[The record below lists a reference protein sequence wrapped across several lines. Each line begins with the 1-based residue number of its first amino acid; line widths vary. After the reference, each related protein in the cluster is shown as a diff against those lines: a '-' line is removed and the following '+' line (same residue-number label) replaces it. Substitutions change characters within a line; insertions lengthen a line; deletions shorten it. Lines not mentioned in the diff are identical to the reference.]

1 MNHIV
6 SVVTEQIHEMKSVQ
20 INPVEELSDSHDT
33 KIDTNSVL
41 KNRLLQLVAVMQQGG
56 QFKGFN
62 RKIQIRTLKWN
73 DPNEE
78 DSLCDDG
85 SSEIMV
91 PSTTPSPLFRPREM
105 PTDFSPPLLLN
116 SGMDGASHFELRQG
130 VERVLLCMMLTIVH

>member
-20 INPVEELSDSHDT
+20 INPVEELNESHDT

-73 DPNEE
+73 DPNAD
-78 DSLCDDG
+78 DSVCDDG
-85 SSEIMV
+85 SSEIMA
-91 PSTTPSPLFRPREM
+91 PSATPSPLFRPRDM
-105 PTDFSPPLLLN
+105 PTDFSPLLLN
-116 SGMDGASHFELRQG
+116 SGLDGTSHFELRQG
-130 VERVLLCMMLTIVH
+130 VERVLLCVILTIVH